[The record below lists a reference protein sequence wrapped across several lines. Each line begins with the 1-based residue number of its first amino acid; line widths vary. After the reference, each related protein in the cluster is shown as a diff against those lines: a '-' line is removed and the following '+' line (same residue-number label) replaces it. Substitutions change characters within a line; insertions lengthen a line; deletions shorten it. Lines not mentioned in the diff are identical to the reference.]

1 MREQIIHLLGGR
13 VAEMLTLDDISTGA
27 SNDIQ
32 RATDIA
38 KEMVTKYGF
47 SDKLGPVNYSSSD
60 EVFLG
65 KDFSTR
71 QAYSEETASEID
83 EEVKAIIEEAYGAA
97 KKILSDNIDHLK
109 VVAEGLLEVE
119 TLDNRQFEQ
128 LYNGEKTPEELAAEL
143 KEEMEKKKL
152 KDKKEAAESE
162 RIRKKAE
169 NLERQ

>member
-1 MREQIIHLLGGR
+1 MKCSLE
-13 VAEMLTLDDISTGA
+13 
-27 SNDIQ
+27 
-32 RATDIA
+32 
-38 KEMVTKYGF
+38 
-47 SDKLGPVNYSSSD
+47 
-60 EVFLG
+60 

-97 KKILSDNIDHLK
+97 KKILSDNIEQLK

-143 KEEMEKKKL
+143 KEEMEKKK
-152 KDKKEAAESE
+152 A
-162 RIRKKAE
+162 
-169 NLERQ
+169 